1 MMSRLKIF
9 KLLLITVTC
18 FLVFGFI
25 IYPLLQ
31 LFPQSRSQSFAAL
44 FSQKQILSACFNSFL
59 LAVITVAGSA
69 VIGTY
74 FAYSFYFKKIRLRR
88 FLSVIVLLPIAIPPI
103 VGVMAYLFLAGE
115 NGLLMKLTGLKH
127 FYLSGWTAIIFIHLY
142 SFYPLFYLFA
152 GNALKTVD
160 NNIIEASRILGA
172 GKNRTFF
179 RIILPQLKPA
189 LLGAS
194 LLTFMASMASF
205 SAPFIFGGSQRFLT
219 TEIYYAK
226 INGDTSLSALLS
238 LLLAAI
244 SIAALFLFRLYSKQ
258 IPATRQTK
266 GAAKKI
272 NAGDNK
278 NYNYQATVISILFAA
293 IIILPIVS
301 LIVISLSPD
310 SALMNPGF
318 DQNISFKNY
327 SELFTNADFLQPFMN
342 SLSTSLIAVALS
354 ILAGLSIAHII
365 RGKKNIFKTLLEALS
380 SIPYGLPGT
389 VIAICLI
396 LSFNVPTIFTFNT
409 VLVGTFGI
417 LPLAYTIR
425 NLPVMTQAVKAGLHA
440 VDSSAEEASASLG
453 AGSFK
458 TWRSVTL
465 PSIYANITEG
475 ALLVFISSFGEFVA
489 TVLLYNYSTKTI
501 PIEIY
506 AQMRLFNNGTAS
518 AYGVVLFLI
527 VLLVIFL
534 SRRISNKKY
543 A

>member
-1 MMSRLKIF
+1 M
-9 KLLLITVTC
+9 
-18 FLVFGFI
+18 
-25 IYPLLQ
+25 
-31 LFPQSRSQSFAAL
+31 
-44 FSQKQILSACFNSFL
+44 
-59 LAVITVAGSA
+59 
-69 VIGTY
+69 
-74 FAYSFYFKKIRLRR
+74 
-88 FLSVIVLLPIAIPPI
+88 
-103 VGVMAYLFLAGE
+103 
-115 NGLLMKLTGLKH
+115 
-127 FYLSGWTAIIFIHLY
+127 
-142 SFYPLFYLFA
+142 
-152 GNALKTVD
+152 
-160 NNIIEASRILGA
+160 
-172 GKNRTFF
+172 
-179 RIILPQLKPA
+179 
-189 LLGAS
+189 
-194 LLTFMASMASF
+194 
-205 SAPFIFGGSQRFLT
+205 
-219 TEIYYAK
+219 
-226 INGDTSLSALLS
+226 
-238 LLLAAI
+238 
-244 SIAALFLFRLYSKQ
+244 
-258 IPATRQTK
+258 
-266 GAAKKI
+266 
-272 NAGDNK
+272 
-278 NYNYQATVISILFAA
+278 
-293 IIILPIVS
+293 
-301 LIVISLSPD
+301 
-310 SALMNPGF
+310 
-318 DQNISFKNY
+318 
-327 SELFTNADFLQPFMN
+327 
-342 SLSTSLIAVALS
+342 
-354 ILAGLSIAHII
+354 
-365 RGKKNIFKTLLEALS
+365 S